1 MGKIE
6 RESCINRALKKII
19 VFGGAGFIG
28 ANLCRK
34 LLKEGFYVTCFD
46 NFSSGSKANID
57 KINNENF
64 EIINQDICK
73 NIKLKNDYD
82 YVVNLACPAS
92 PKYYLNKPLD
102 TAMASTIGVLNV
114 LNFVKKN
121 RKTVMLHS
129 STSEV
134 YGDPNEHPQKE
145 SYFGN
150 VNILGPR
157 SCYDESKRMAE
168 TFIYEYKKIFKLDL
182 RIIRIFN
189 TYGPYMN
196 YDDGRVVSNFINQA
210 IHDKDITIYGDGS
223 QTRSFCYIDDL
234 IEGILGFLFIKKG
247 NLGPINL
254 GNPNEI
260 NMITLAEK
268 IISLTNSKS
277 NIAYKKL
284 PDDDPKIRKPD
295 ISIAK
300 DLINFKPSI
309 RLSSGLKETIKYFKK

>member
-1 MGKIE
+1 
-6 RESCINRALKKII
+6 
-19 VFGGAGFIG
+19 
-28 ANLCRK
+28 
-34 LLKEGFYVTCFD
+34 
-46 NFSSGSKANID
+46 
-57 KINNENF
+57 
-64 EIINQDICK
+64 
-73 NIKLKNDYD
+73 
-82 YVVNLACPAS
+82 
-92 PKYYLNKPLD
+92 
-102 TAMASTIGVLNV
+102 
-114 LNFVKKN
+114 
-121 RKTVMLHS
+121 MLHS

-277 NIAYKKL
+277 L
-284 PDDDPKIRKPD
+284 FQS
-295 ISIAK
+295 SI
-300 DLINFKPSI
+300 L
-309 RLSSGLKETIKYFKK
+309 

>member
-1 MGKIE
+1 
-6 RESCINRALKKII
+6 
-19 VFGGAGFIG
+19 
-28 ANLCRK
+28 
-34 LLKEGFYVTCFD
+34 
-46 NFSSGSKANID
+46 
-57 KINNENF
+57 
-64 EIINQDICK
+64 
-73 NIKLKNDYD
+73 
-82 YVVNLACPAS
+82 
-92 PKYYLNKPLD
+92 
-102 TAMASTIGVLNV
+102 MASTVGVLNV

-121 RKTVMLHS
+121 KKTIMLHS

-189 TYGPYMN
+189 TYGPYMSD
-196 YDDGRVVSNFINQA
+196 DDGRVVSNFINQA
-210 IHDKDITIYGDGS
+210 IHNKDITIYGDGS

-234 IEGILGFLFIKKG
+234 IEGILSFLILKKG

-254 GNPNEI
+254 GNPKEI
-260 NMITLAEK
+260 NMITLAQN

-277 NIAYKKL
+277 NIVYKEL
-284 PDDDPKIRKPD
+284 PEDDPKIRKPD
-295 ISIAK
+295 ISKAK

-309 RLSSGLKETIKYFKK
+309 TLNSGLKETIKYFKK